1 MDLGAMLKGKGVL
14 ITGASGGLGAHFA
27 QVAARCGAR
36 VVIGARRKG
45 KLDALAAELTSLG
58 AASVLAIDMD
68 VGSDASITAAFEAID
83 AAGGPVDVV
92 VNNAGIGGDG
102 AAIDMPTADFDAT
115 IATNLRG
122 VWLTSTEAA
131 RRWRKAEKRG
141 GSIINIASILGERV
155 MHYVVPYSAT
165 KAAVIQMTKG
175 LALEWARYGI
185 RVNAI
190 APGYILTEI
199 NSDYFATE
207 AGQAMVKRV
216 PMRRLGEA
224 GELDGAYL
232 LLATDAS
239 SWMTGTVIP
248 VDGGHLVSSL

>member
-14 ITGASGGLGAHFA
+14 ITGASAGLGAQFA

-45 KLDALAAELTSLG
+45 KLDALAAELKALG
-58 AASVLAIDMD
+58 AQSVLAVDMD
-68 VGSDASITAAFEAID
+68 VGSDAAIAAAFDAVD

-102 AAIDMPTADFDAT
+102 AAIDMSPADFDAT
-115 IATNLRG
+115 IQTNLRG

-131 RRWRKAEKRG
+131 RRWRTAQRG

-155 MHYVVPYSAT
+155 AHMVVPYSAT

-190 APGYILTEI
+190 APGHIRTDI
-199 NSDYFATE
+199 NDAYFETQ
-207 AGQAMVKRV
+207 AGQDMIKRV
-216 PMRRLGEA
+216 PMRRLGKAE
-224 GELDGAYL
+224 ELDGAYL

-239 SWMTGTVIP
+239 SWMTGAVIA

>member
-27 QVAARCGAR
+27 QVAARHGAR

-45 KLDALAAELTSLG
+45 KLDALATELKALG
-58 AASVLAIDMD
+58 AQSVLAVDMD
-68 VGSDASITAAFEAID
+68 VGDDASITAAFAAID
-83 AAGGPVDVV
+83 ADGGPVDVV
-92 VNNAGIGGDG
+92 VNNAGVGGDG
-102 AAIDMPTADFDAT
+102 AAIDMPPADFDAT

-131 RRWRKAEKRG
+131 RRWRTAKRG
-141 GSIINIASILGERV
+141 GAIINIASILGERV

-190 APGYILTEI
+190 APGYILTDI

-239 SWMTGTVIP
+239 SWMTGAVIP